1 MECDKALENGGFAA
15 AREGVDDMDR
25 GARSGNRGQS
35 ALLVLVD
42 DFQRGRQGSEDA
54 ATNSATHGI
63 PDTPVAG
70 LACHTQSRADR
81 ATKRSLRMPPC
92 HERRAGRP
100 GVVQDQ
106 NNGLAEVIRGWCE
119 DQTAGHTVRPWGV
132 LHNVQSACLPDARR
146 GRTEAA
152 EAVYGD
158 PPHQATTPSARASGS
173 AGRHDVPS
181 DSGAAKPTSIWQFE
195 RNMATQGAV

>member
-1 MECDKALENGGFAA
+1 MPQPAK
-15 AREGVDDMDR
+15 GVGDMDR
-25 GARSGNRGQS
+25 GARIGHRGQN

-42 DFQRGRQGSEDA
+42 DFQRGRQGSEEVVA
-54 ATNSATHGI
+54 NSAAHGI

-81 ATKRSLRMPPC
+81 ATKRSLRMPQR
-92 HERRAGRP
+92 HERRDGRP

-132 LHNVQSACLPDARR
+132 LPTCKVPACQTPAGGSLRPRRRCTVTRHIRQRRQVPGPVAVLAGKTSPRTAERLGHNPF
-146 GRTEAA
+146 GIF
-152 EAVYGD
+152 G
-158 PPHQATTPSARASGS
+158 
-173 AGRHDVPS
+173 
-181 DSGAAKPTSIWQFE
+181 